1 MQVVSE
7 KLSQHV
13 IDNYDKF
20 VAGVDEVTQVEAHLQ
35 AAHVT
40 AKCARGALALALR
53 EVGVCV
59 CGGGGVGCVGERG
72 RGGWGLVCMHIE

>member
-1 MQVVSE
+1 MVSE

-59 CGGGGVGCVGERG
+59 CGGGG
-72 RGGWGLVCMHIE
+72 GWGWGCAGAGRVGVGLHAY